1 MTFLVDR
8 RKDNYDELLVLARDA
23 RQSRARANRWSAALV
38 ASAIVG
44 TGAYVASMNEQ
55 VDDLRDEAKQAVSQ
69 RDSLVRE
76 RDALQAE
83 MQALSRYQTFY
94 ADVAPTF
101 ELAEQVRD
109 FTLTLPTG
117 PGDGPVERVISET
130 KFGLS
135 NLVWIV
141 NGSRRFPITDGDI
154 LWIPEGKFWVEL
166 ESADAAD
173 GTDPL
178 NAQKILR
185 KVSIVRDA
193 ESVTDREGSKEF
205 VLLGGRDR
213 FYEEPAP
220 WATAAYGNANCIR
233 MTLHDKSLRSGF
245 EDPKYLDMEV
255 LLYNNRNCGTGLVT
269 P

>member
-1 MTFLVDR
+1 MTLLVDR

-38 ASAIVG
+38 AGAIVG

-55 VDDLRDEAKQAVSQ
+55 VDDLRDEAKQAVAQ
-69 RDSLVRE
+69 RESVARE
-76 RDALQAE
+76 RVALEAE

-101 ELAEQVRD
+101 ELADQVRD
-109 FTLTLPTG
+109 FTLALPAQRG
-117 PGDGPVERVISET
+117 EGPVERVVTET

-141 NGSRRFPITDGDI
+141 NGSRRFPVTDGDI

-166 ESADAAD
+166 ESADPAD
-173 GTDPL
+173 GQDPL
-178 NAQKILR
+178 NEQKALR
-185 KVSIVRDA
+185 KVSIVRDTDSVSDA
-193 ESVTDREGSKEF
+193 EASKQF
-205 VLLGGRDR
+205 ILLGGKER

-220 WATAAYGNANCIR
+220 WATDAYGNANCIR

-245 EDPKYLDMEV
+245 ENPKYLDMEV
-255 LLYNNRNCGTGLVT
+255 LLYNNRNCRTGLVT